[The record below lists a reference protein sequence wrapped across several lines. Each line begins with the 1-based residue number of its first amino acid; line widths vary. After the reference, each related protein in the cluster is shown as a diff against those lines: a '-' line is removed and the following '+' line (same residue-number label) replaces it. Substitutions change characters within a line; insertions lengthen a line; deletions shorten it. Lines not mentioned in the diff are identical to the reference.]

1 MRALSKSAPRPAP
14 LWMVWFSPR
23 GAFASL
29 SQKPRAFML
38 VALLLA
44 ACVAPAITFVVKADV
59 AAAMEKQMKRSGA
72 WDDLPADNRDEIM
85 QKIADAMVY
94 LGPGGALL
102 KRALYLFG
110 IGLLALLLLRATNE
124 DLRFSVVIAAVAL
137 GMTPVLL
144 QDLLETL
151 VFLVRDPTTLNLDSP
166 LRSHLGAFAPDDWPK
181 KLNALLAGVDLFAL
195 WVAGLVGVGLQ
206 VVSRSKS
213 AIPYAIPLGAHVI
226 LVAIGVAF
234 A

>member
-1 MRALSKSAPRPAP
+1 MRALSHSAPQPAP

-29 SQKPRAFML
+29 QQKPRALLL
-38 VALLLA
+38 VLLLLA
-44 ACVAPAITFVVKADV
+44 ASVAPAVAFVAKADV

-72 WDDLPADNRDEIM
+72 WDDLPADNREEVV
-85 QKIADAMVY
+85 QKIGDAMVY
-94 LGPGGALL
+94 LGPGGAFL

-110 IGLLALLLLRATNE
+110 IGLLAFLLLRATNE

-151 VFLVRDPTTLNLDSP
+151 VFLARDPTTLNLDSP
-166 LRSHLGAFAPDDWPK
+166 LRSHVGAFAPDDWPK
-181 KLNALLAGVDLFAL
+181 KLNVLLAGIDLFAL
-195 WVAGLVGVGLQ
+195 WVAGLVGLGLK
-206 VVSRSKS
+206 VVSHSKS
-213 AIPYAIPLGAHVI
+213 ALPYAIPFGVHL
-226 LVAIGVAF
+226 LLLAIGVAL